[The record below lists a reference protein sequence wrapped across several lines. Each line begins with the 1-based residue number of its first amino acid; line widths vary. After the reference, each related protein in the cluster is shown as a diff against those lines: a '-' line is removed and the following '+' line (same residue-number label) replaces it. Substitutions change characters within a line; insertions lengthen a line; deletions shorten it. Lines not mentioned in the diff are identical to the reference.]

1 MHPITRKTFLAAILF
16 LTSCVIIFL
25 ARQAPTHAVGSLIG
39 FILYAMAWAFFFRA
53 YKEEISIMTIFLVP
67 MLSAM
72 IMFIV
77 VLNPSFK
84 LFFILAPMIISLF
97 LGIVA
102 GFLFS
107 FISGKWKF
115 ILPAILLLFPL
126 ALNYNIYE
134 KWDNKIRYGIY
145 EKNVS
150 DKKIANFELLD
161 EYGKVF
167 GNDFIENKIVLFT
180 FWVQNSESN
189 ETFFS
194 DIQDIHDNY
203 GSNPRIDVY
212 AINKP
217 QTSDAREDSFSI
229 IKEQGYS
236 FPLLKG
242 SQTVMELFQVRAF
255 PSVLL
260 INETG
265 TIVYKGDLKG
275 AATEIEQLL
284 NK

>member
-1 MHPITRKTFLAAILF
+1 MHPLLRKILIAGLLF
-16 LTSCVIIFL
+16 LTSCIIIYL

-53 YKEEISIMTIFLVP
+53 YKEEVTHMTIFLVP

-72 IMFIV
+72 IMFV
-77 VLNPSFK
+77 VILNPSFK

-102 GFLFS
+102 GFLIS
-107 FISGKWKF
+107 SLSGKWRF
-115 ILPAILLLFPL
+115 ILPVLLLFFPL

-134 KWDNKIRYGIY
+134 KWDNKIRFGIY
-145 EKNVS
+145 EKNIS
-150 DKKIANFELLD
+150 EKKIANFELLD
-161 EYGKVF
+161 EQGKVF
-167 GNDFIENKIVLFT
+167 GNSFIENKIVLFN
-180 FWVQNSESN
+180 FWVQGSDLNESYFSE
-189 ETFFS
+189 
-194 DIQDIHDNY
+194 IQDIYDKY

-217 QTSDAREDSFSI
+217 QSNDLVSNSFSI

-242 SQTVMELFQVRAF
+242 SQTVMELFQVRSY
-255 PSVLL
+255 PSALL
-260 INETG
+260 IDENG
-265 TIVYKGDLKG
+265 TVVFKGDLKG
-275 AATEIEQLL
+275 ADITIEQLL
-284 NK
+284 TK